1 MGIIKKEKVMAN
13 SKFKIGQ
20 AVSFPST
27 GLVGDRA
34 RKGGIITAIEKM
46 YELKDENKRYY
57 PDGTCRGEL
66 TTFNHLSKGKIKGYA
81 YRCKTIQPSGYFAEI
96 VTVEEFKLSPSTK
109 KEILNSY
116 LTYK

>member
-46 YELKDENKRYY
+46 YELIRKNKLKLYGLFF
-57 PDGTCRGEL
+57 DISSGD
-66 TTFNHLSKGKIKGYA
+66 LSMYNEASNK
-81 YRCKTIQPSGYFAEI
+81 FDL
-96 VTVEEFKLSPSTK
+96 LS
-109 KEILNSY
+109 
-116 LTYK
+116 